1 MARSRSTM
9 LQGTVDILVLKAL
22 SRTSLHGYGIAKWVA
37 AETGGVLELDD
48 AALYQ
53 GLHRMEAKGW
63 AEAEWGRTDTGRR
76 AKFYRLTE
84 SGRQRLRSEAEGW
97 KSYADAVLKILET

>member
-1 MARSRSTM
+1 MRSRSTM
-9 LQGTVDILVLKAL
+9 LQGTVDIIILKVLT
-22 SRTSLHGYGIAKWVA
+22 RGPLHGYGIARWLA
-37 AETGGVLELDD
+37 DETEGVLELDD

-63 AEAEWGRTDTGRR
+63 IEAEWDRTDTGRR

-84 SGRQRLRSEAEGW
+84 AGRKRLDSEAAAW
-97 KSYADAVLKILET
+97 ISYAGAVLRVLDT